1 MLSRQKSSWDCF
13 FKIQSKGFQLIAGL
27 DEVGRGALAG
37 PVVVAIVVF
46 DKIYEDLLGIEDSKT
61 LTAKQRQQK
70 SILIKERCISYA
82 YGRAEAEEID
92 KINILNA
99 TKLAAKRC
107 IESLSFEPDIV
118 LCDGNQKLVLDIP
131 SIEIIKGDG
140 SCIPISAS
148 SILAKVYRDELM
160 LKMSKNYPDY
170 KWEKNK
176 GYGSKEHVNAIVN
189 KGTTQEH
196 RLSFLSKVNKKGNLF
211 EKL

>member
-1 MLSRQKSSWDCF
+1 MSSRQISSWDCF
-13 FKIQSKGFQLIAGL
+13 CKYQREGYNLIAGL
-27 DEVGRGALAG
+27 DEVGRGALSG

-46 DKIYEDLLGIEDSKT
+46 NKVLDELVGIEDSKS

-70 SILIKERCISYA
+70 SILIKDQCKYFA
-82 YGRAEAEEID
+82 FGRAEANEID

-107 IESLSFEPDIV
+107 IESLIIQPDFV
-118 LCDGNQKLVLDIP
+118 LCDGNQKLVFDIP
-131 SIEIIKGDG
+131 SIEIVKGDAR
-140 SCIPISAS
+140 CLPISAS

-160 LKMSKNYPDY
+160 EKMSEKYPEY

-176 GYGSKEHVNAIVN
+176 GYGSQEHIKAIIKRGVT
-189 KGTTQEH
+189 KEH
-196 RLSFLSKVNKKGNLF
+196 RLSFLDKVIKKGNLF